1 MIELHLDLKFQM
13 KPWKKALLFSLLFYL
28 IILFIF
34 IVIITFALKDFK
46 FGLVSIISIIYMGIL
61 FFGFRHMYRRFEE
74 KFKILIEDINKK

>member
-34 IVIITFALKDFK
+34 ITIITFMLKDFNFK
-46 FGLVSIISIIYMGIL
+46 LVSIISVIYLGAL
-61 FFGFRHMYRRFEE
+61 FFSFRHMYRRFEE
-74 KFKILIEDINKK
+74 KFKALIEDKIEE

>member
-34 IVIITFALKDFK
+34 IVIITFVLKDFNLK
-46 FGLVSIISIIYMGIL
+46 LVSIISVIYMGAL
-61 FFGFRHMYRRFEE
+61 FFSFRYMYRRFEE
-74 KFKILIEDINKK
+74 KFKALTEDKIEK

>member
-34 IVIITFALKDFK
+34 IVIITFMLKDFN
-46 FGLVSIISIIYMGIL
+46 FILVSIISVIYLGAL
-61 FFGFRHMYRRFEE
+61 FLSFRHMYRRFEE
-74 KFKILIEDINKK
+74 KFKALIEDKIEK